1 MAAINTRVVLDL
13 VRDAQSNTSSIVD
26 LTPYFQGRVGDSQA
40 PMPLALKMDG
50 RPQDMTGYGFQIEA
64 TDSAG
69 HTFVL
74 SNCAKEVTQ
83 SDSFKRGFFTVIW
96 AAEMFQN
103 PGIMTGAFVVT
114 KPETGEKI
122 STLDFNLNVLNQA
135 VSFNTLND
143 SYSNRLEDVINNLK
157 SKADEM
163 INGTSIATLT
173 AQLKSAQSALE
184 TATSL
189 INTKGIP
196 TTVDMQN
203 YVNSYIQNYVKSYMV
218 AQNTGDDLNTLT
230 TPGMSYYVTTTSAGN
245 LPNGKLGLLSIH
257 GNASH
262 LLQVFTDADQNA
274 FVRGYENNA
283 WSRWRQVTFWPKE
296 A

>member
-1 MAAINTRVVLDL
+1 MADTNTRVVLDL
-13 VRDAQSNTSSIVD
+13 VRDAQSNYGSIVD
-26 LTPYFQGRVGDSQA
+26 LTPYFQGRIGDSQA

-50 RPQDMTGYGFQIEA
+50 RPFDMTGYGFQVEA
-64 TDSAG
+64 TDSQGKA
-69 HTFVL
+69 FVM
-74 SNCAKEVTQ
+74 SNCAKEVAQ
-83 SDSFKRGFFTVIW
+83 SDHFKRGFFTVIW

-103 PGIMTGAFVVT
+103 PGAMKGAFVVT

-122 STLDFNLNVLNQA
+122 STLDFNLNVLDQA
-135 VSFNTLND
+135 VSLNTLHD
-143 SYSNRLEDVINNLK
+143 SYSNRLEDIINDLK

-163 INGTSIATLT
+163 VNGTSIATLT

-203 YVNSYIQNYVKSYMV
+203 YVKGYMV
-218 AQNTGDDLNTLT
+218 AQNTGNDLNTLT
-230 TPGMSYYVTTTSAGN
+230 TPGMSYYVTTNSAGN
-245 LPNGKLGLLSIH
+245 LPNGKLGMLSIH

-283 WSRWRQVTFWPKE
+283 WSKWRSVTFWPKE
-296 A
+296 V

>member
-13 VRDAQSNTSSIVD
+13 VRDAQPNASSIVD

-83 SDSFKRGFFTVIW
+83 SDSFKRGFLTVIW

-103 PGIMTGAFVVT
+103 PGIMTGAFVIT
-114 KPETGEKI
+114 NPDTGERI
-122 STLDFNLNVLNQA
+122 STLDFNLNVLGQA

-203 YVNSYIQNYVKSYMV
+203 YVKGYMV

-245 LPNGKLGLLSIH
+245 LPNGKPGLLSIH

-283 WSRWRQVTFWPKE
+283 WSKWRQVTFWPKE

>member
-13 VRDAQSNTSSIVD
+13 VRDAQPNTSSIVD

-69 HTFVL
+69 KSFVL

-103 PGIMTGAFVVT
+103 PGIMTGAFVIT
-114 KPETGEKI
+114 NPDTNERI
-122 STLDFNLNVLNQA
+122 STLDFNLNVLGQA

-143 SYSNRLEDVINNLK
+143 SYSNRLEDVINDLK
-157 SKADEM
+157 SKADAM
-163 INGTSIATLT
+163 VNGTSIATLT

-203 YVNSYIQNYVKSYMV
+203 YVNGYMV

-262 LLQVFTDADQNA
+262 LLQVFTDADQNT

-283 WSRWRQVTFWPKE
+283 WSKWRQVTFWPKE

>member
-13 VRDAQSNTSSIVD
+13 VRDAQPNASSIVD
-26 LTPYFQGRVGDSQA
+26 LTPYFQGRVGDSRA

-103 PGIMTGAFVVT
+103 PGIMTGAFVIT
-114 KPETGEKI
+114 NPDTNERI
-122 STLDFNLNVLNQA
+122 STLDFNLNVLEQA

-143 SYSNRLEDVINNLK
+143 SYSNRLEDIINNLK

-163 INGTSIATLT
+163 IKGTSIATLT

-184 TATSL
+184 TTTSL

-203 YVNSYIQNYVKSYMV
+203 YVKGYMV

-262 LLQVFTDADQNA
+262 LLQVFTDADQDT

-283 WSRWRQVTFWPKE
+283 WSKWRQVTFWPKE

>member
-1 MAAINTRVVLDL
+1 MATINTRVVLDL
-13 VRDAQSNTSSIVD
+13 VRDAQPNASSIVD

-103 PGIMTGAFVVT
+103 PGIMTGAFVIT
-114 KPETGEKI
+114 KPETGERI

-143 SYSNRLEDVINNLK
+143 SYSNRLEDIVNNLK

-163 INGTSIATLT
+163 IKGTSIATLT

-184 TATSL
+184 AATSL

-203 YVNSYIQNYVKSYMV
+203 YVQGYMV

-245 LPNGKLGLLSIH
+245 LPNGKLGLLSIR

-262 LLQVFTDADQNA
+262 LLQVFTDAGQNT

-283 WSRWRQVTFWPKE
+283 WSKWRSVTFWPKE

>member
-13 VRDAQSNTSSIVD
+13 VRDAQPNASSIVD
-26 LTPYFQGRVGDSQA
+26 LTPYFQGRIGDSQA

-64 TDSAG
+64 TDSEG
-69 HTFVL
+69 KSFVL
-74 SNCAKEVTQ
+74 SNCAKEVMQ

-96 AAEMFQN
+96 AAEMFQS
-103 PGIMTGAFVVT
+103 PGIMTGAFVIT
-114 KPETGEKI
+114 NPDTGERI
-122 STLDFNLNVLNQA
+122 STLDFNLNVLGQA

-143 SYSNRLEDVINNLK
+143 SYSNRLEDVINDLK

-163 INGTSIATLT
+163 IKGTSIATLT

-196 TTVDMQN
+196 TTVDM
-203 YVNSYIQNYVKSYMV
+203 QNYVKSYMV

-274 FVRGYENNA
+274 FVRGYENNV
-283 WSRWRQVTFWPKE
+283 WSKWRQVTFWPKE
-296 A
+296 EA

>member
-13 VRDAQSNTSSIVD
+13 VRDAQPNTSSIVD

-69 HTFVL
+69 HAFVL

-103 PGIMTGAFVVT
+103 PGIMTGAFVIT
-114 KPETGEKI
+114 NPDTNERI
-122 STLDFNLNVLNQA
+122 STLDFNLNVLGQA

-163 INGTSIATLT
+163 IKGTSIATLT

-203 YVNSYIQNYVKSYMV
+203 YLKSYMV
-218 AQNTGDDLNTLT
+218 AQNTGNDLNTLT

-283 WSRWRQVTFWPKE
+283 WSKWRQVTFWPKE

>member
-26 LTPYFQGRVGDSQA
+26 LTPYFQGRIGDSQA

-50 RPQDMTGYGFQIEA
+50 RPFDMTGYGFQVEA
-64 TDSAG
+64 TDSQGKAY
-69 HTFVL
+69 VM
-74 SNCAKEVTQ
+74 SNCAKEVVQ
-83 SDSFKRGFFTVIW
+83 SDRFKRGFFTVIW

-103 PGIMTGAFVVT
+103 PGTMKGAFVVT

-122 STLDFNLNVLNQA
+122 STLDFNLNVLDQA
-135 VSFNTLND
+135 VSLNTLHD
-143 SYSNRLEDVINNLK
+143 SYSNRLEDIINDLR

-163 INGTSIATLT
+163 IKGTSIATLT

-203 YVNSYIQNYVKSYMV
+203 YVKGYMI
-218 AQNTGDDLNTLT
+218 AQNTGNDLNTLT
-230 TPGMSYYVTTTSAGN
+230 TPGMSYYVTSTTAGN
-245 LPNGKLGLLSIH
+245 LPNGKLGMLSIH

-283 WSRWRQVTFWPKE
+283 WSKWRQVTFWPKE

>member
-1 MAAINTRVVLDL
+1 MAAINTRVILDL
-13 VRDAQSNTSSIVD
+13 VRDAQSSTNSIVD

-50 RPQDMTGYGFQIEA
+50 RPQDMTDYGFQIEA
-64 TDSAG
+64 TDSQGKA
-69 HTFVL
+69 FVL
-74 SNCAKEVTQ
+74 SNCAKEVAQ
-83 SDSFKRGFFTVIW
+83 SDNFKRGFFTVIW

-103 PGIMTGAFVVT
+103 PGVMKGTFVIT
-114 KPETGEKI
+114 KPDTNERI
-122 STLDFNLNVLNQA
+122 STLDFNLNILGQT
-135 VSFNTLND
+135 VSLNTLHD
-143 SYSNRLEDVINNLK
+143 SYSNRLEDVINDLTA
-157 SKADEM
+157 KADQM
-163 INGTSIATLT
+163 IKGSSIATLT
-173 AQLKSAQSALE
+173 AQLKAAQSALE
-184 TATSL
+184 TATDL

-196 TTVDMQN
+196 TTVEMQT
-203 YVNSYIQNYVKSYMV
+203 YVKGYMV

-283 WSRWRQVTFWPKE
+283 WSKWRQVTFWPKE

>member
-1 MAAINTRVVLDL
+1 MADTNTRVVLDL
-13 VRDAQSNTSSIVD
+13 VRDAQSNYGSIVD
-26 LTPYFQGRVGDSQA
+26 LTPYFQGRIGDSQA

-50 RPQDMTGYGFQIEA
+50 RPFDMTGYGFQVEA
-64 TDSAG
+64 TDSQGKA
-69 HTFVL
+69 FVM
-74 SNCAKEVTQ
+74 SNCAKEVAQ
-83 SDSFKRGFFTVIW
+83 SDRFKRGFFTVIW

-103 PGIMTGAFVVT
+103 PGTMKGAFVVT

-122 STLDFNLNVLNQA
+122 STLDFNLNVLDQA
-135 VSFNTLND
+135 VSLNTLHD
-143 SYSNRLEDVINNLK
+143 SYSNRLEDIINDLK

-163 INGTSIATLT
+163 VNGTSIATLT

-203 YVNSYIQNYVKSYMV
+203 YVKSYMV
-218 AQNTGDDLNTLT
+218 TQNTGNDLNTLT

-283 WSRWRQVTFWPKE
+283 WSKWRQVTFWPKE

>member
-13 VRDAQSNTSSIVD
+13 VRDAQPNTSSIVD

-103 PGIMTGAFVVT
+103 PGIMTGAFVIT
-114 KPETGEKI
+114 NPDTNERI

-143 SYSNRLEDVINNLK
+143 SYSNRLEDVINDLK

-196 TTVDMQN
+196 TTVDM
-203 YVNSYIQNYVKSYMV
+203 
-218 AQNTGDDLNTLT
+218 ALDGC
-230 TPGMSYYVTTTSAGN
+230 
-245 LPNGKLGLLSIH
+245 
-257 GNASH
+257 
-262 LLQVFTDADQNA
+262 
-274 FVRGYENNA
+274 
-283 WSRWRQVTFWPKE
+283 
-296 A
+296 

>member
-13 VRDAQSNTSSIVD
+13 VRDAQPNTSSIVD

-69 HTFVL
+69 HAFVL

-103 PGIMTGAFVVT
+103 PGIMTGAFVIT
-114 KPETGEKI
+114 NPDTNERI
-122 STLDFNLNVLNQA
+122 STLDFNLNVLGQA

-143 SYSNRLEDVINNLK
+143 SYSNRLEDVINDLK

-163 INGTSIATLT
+163 IKGTSIATLA

-203 YVNSYIQNYVKSYMV
+203 YVKSYMA
-218 AQNTGDDLNTLT
+218 AQNAGDDLNTLT
-230 TPGMSYYVTTTSAGN
+230 TPGMNYYVTTTSAGN

-274 FVRGYENNA
+274 FVRGYENNV
-283 WSRWRQVTFWPKE
+283 WSKWRQVTFWPKE

>member
-13 VRDAQSNTSSIVD
+13 VRDAQPNASSIVD
-26 LTPYFQGRVGDSQA
+26 LTPYFQGRIGDSQA

-69 HTFVL
+69 HAFVL

-103 PGIMTGAFVVT
+103 PGIMTGAFVIT
-114 KPETGEKI
+114 NPDTNERI
-122 STLDFNLNVLNQA
+122 STLDFNLNVLGQA

-143 SYSNRLEDVINNLK
+143 SYSNRLEDVINDLK

-163 INGTSIATLT
+163 IKGTSIATLT

-203 YVNSYIQNYVKSYMV
+203 YVNSYMV

-283 WSRWRQVTFWPKE
+283 WSKWRQVTFWPKE
-296 A
+296 EA

>member
-1 MAAINTRVVLDL
+1 MADTNTRVVLDL
-13 VRDAQSNTSSIVD
+13 VRDAQSNYGSVVD
-26 LTPYFQGRVGDSQA
+26 LTPYFQGRIGDSQA

-50 RPQDMTGYGFQIEA
+50 RPFDMTGYVFQVEA
-64 TDSAG
+64 TDSQGKA
-69 HTFVL
+69 FVM
-74 SNCAKEVTQ
+74 SNCAKEVAQ
-83 SDSFKRGFFTVIW
+83 SDRFKRGFFTVIW

-103 PGIMTGAFVVT
+103 PGAMKGTFVVT

-122 STLDFNLNVLNQA
+122 STLNFNLNVLDQA
-135 VSFNTLND
+135 VSLNTLHD
-143 SYSNRLEDVINNLK
+143 SYSNRLEDLIDDLK

-163 INGTSIATLT
+163 IKGTSIATLT

-203 YVNSYIQNYVKSYMV
+203 YVKGYMV
-218 AQNTGDDLNTLT
+218 AQNTGNDLNTLT

-245 LPNGKLGLLSIH
+245 LPNGKLGMLSIH

-283 WSRWRQVTFWPKE
+283 WSKWRQVTFWPKE

>member
-1 MAAINTRVVLDL
+1 MADTNTRVVLDL
-13 VRDAQSNTSSIVD
+13 VRDAQSNYGSIVD
-26 LTPYFQGRVGDSQA
+26 LTPYFQGRIGDSQA

-50 RPQDMTGYGFQIEA
+50 RPFDMTGYGFQVEA
-64 TDSAG
+64 TDSQGKA
-69 HTFVL
+69 FVM
-74 SNCAKEVTQ
+74 SNCAKEAAQ
-83 SDSFKRGFFTVIW
+83 SDRFKRGFFTVIW

-103 PGIMTGAFVVT
+103 PGTMKGAFVVT

-122 STLDFNLNVLNQA
+122 STLDFNLNVLDQA
-135 VSFNTLND
+135 VSLNTLHD
-143 SYSNRLEDVINNLK
+143 SYSNRLEDIINDLK

-163 INGTSIATLT
+163 VNGTSIATLT

-203 YVNSYIQNYVKSYMV
+203 YVKGYMV

-230 TPGMSYYVTTTSAGN
+230 TPGMNYYVTTTSAGN

-283 WSRWRQVTFWPKE
+283 WSKWRQVTFWPKE

>member
-1 MAAINTRVVLDL
+1 MADTNTRVVLDL
-13 VRDAQSNTSSIVD
+13 VRDAQSNYGSVVD
-26 LTPYFQGRVGDSQA
+26 LTPYFQGRIGDSQA

-50 RPQDMTGYGFQIEA
+50 RPFDMTGYGFQVEA
-64 TDSAG
+64 TDSQGKA
-69 HTFVL
+69 FVM
-74 SNCAKEVTQ
+74 SNCAKEVAQ
-83 SDSFKRGFFTVIW
+83 SDRFKRGFFTVIW

-103 PGIMTGAFVVT
+103 PGAMKGTFVVT

-122 STLDFNLNVLNQA
+122 STLNFNLNVLDQA
-135 VSFNTLND
+135 VSLNTLHD
-143 SYSNRLEDVINNLK
+143 SYSNRLEDLIDDLK

-163 INGTSIATLT
+163 IKGTSIATLT

-203 YVNSYIQNYVKSYMV
+203 YVKGYMV
-218 AQNTGDDLNTLT
+218 AQNTGNDLNTLT

-245 LPNGKLGLLSIH
+245 LPNGKLGMLSIH

-274 FVRGYENNA
+274 FVRGYENKGSKRFI
-283 WSRWRQVTFWPKE
+283 SRHR
-296 A
+296 AHLLL

>member
-13 VRDAQSNTSSIVD
+13 VRDAQPNASSIVD

-74 SNCAKEVTQ
+74 SNCAKEVAQ

-103 PGIMTGAFVVT
+103 PGIMTGAFVIT
-114 KPETGEKI
+114 NPDTNERI
-122 STLDFNLNVLNQA
+122 STLDFNLNVLGQA

-143 SYSNRLEDVINNLK
+143 SYSNRLEDVINDLK

-203 YVNSYIQNYVKSYMV
+203 YVNGYMV
-218 AQNTGDDLNTLT
+218 AQNTGDDLDTLT

-245 LPNGKLGLLSIH
+245 LPNGQLGLLSIH

-262 LLQVFTDADQNA
+262 LLQVFTDADQNT

-283 WSRWRQVTFWPKE
+283 WSKWRQVTFWPKE

>member
-1 MAAINTRVVLDL
+1 MADTNTRVVLDL
-13 VRDAQSNTSSIVD
+13 VRDAQSNYGSIVD
-26 LTPYFQGRVGDSQA
+26 LTPYFQGRIGDSQA
-40 PMPLALKMDG
+40 PMPLALKIDG
-50 RPQDMTGYGFQIEA
+50 RPFDMTGYGFQVEA
-64 TDSAG
+64 TDSQGKA
-69 HTFVL
+69 FVM
-74 SNCAKEVTQ
+74 SNCAKEAAQ
-83 SDSFKRGFFTVIW
+83 SDRFKRGFFTVIW

-103 PGIMTGAFVVT
+103 PGTMKGAFVVT

-122 STLDFNLNVLNQA
+122 STLDFNLNVLDQA
-135 VSFNTLND
+135 VSLNTLHD
-143 SYSNRLEDVINNLK
+143 SYSNRLEDIINDLK

-163 INGTSIATLT
+163 VNGTSIATLT
-173 AQLKSAQSALE
+173 AQLKSAQSVLE

-196 TTVDMQN
+196 TTVDM
-203 YVNSYIQNYVKSYMV
+203 QNYVKSYMV

-283 WSRWRQVTFWPKE
+283 WSKWRQVTFWPKE

>member
-13 VRDAQSNTSSIVD
+13 VRDAQPNTSSIVD

-103 PGIMTGAFVVT
+103 PGAMKGAFVVT
-114 KPETGEKI
+114 KPETGERI

-143 SYSNRLEDVINNLK
+143 SYSNRLEDVINSLK
-157 SKADEM
+157 SKADAM
-163 INGTSIATLT
+163 VNGTSIATLT

-196 TTVDMQN
+196 TTIDM
-203 YVNSYIQNYVKSYMV
+203 QNYVKSYMV

-262 LLQVFTDADQNA
+262 LLQIFTDADQNA

-283 WSRWRQVTFWPKE
+283 WSKWRQVTFWPKE
-296 A
+296 EA

>member
-13 VRDAQSNTSSIVD
+13 VRDAQPNASSIVD

-69 HTFVL
+69 KSFVL

-103 PGIMTGAFVVT
+103 PGIMTGAFVIT
-114 KPETGEKI
+114 NPDTNERI
-122 STLDFNLNVLNQA
+122 STLDFNLNVLGQA

-203 YVNSYIQNYVKSYMV
+203 YVNGYMV

-257 GNASH
+257 GNTSH
-262 LLQVFTDADQNA
+262 LLQVFTDADQNV

-283 WSRWRQVTFWPKE
+283 WSKWRQVTFWPKE

>member
-13 VRDAQSNTSSIVD
+13 VRDAQPNASSIVD
-26 LTPYFQGRVGDSQA
+26 LTPYFQGRIGDSQA

-74 SNCAKEVTQ
+74 SNCAKEIAQ

-103 PGIMTGAFVVT
+103 PGIMTGAFVIT
-114 KPETGEKI
+114 NPDTGERI
-122 STLDFNLNVLNQA
+122 STLDFSLNILGQA

-163 INGTSIATLT
+163 IKGTSIATLT

-203 YVNSYIQNYVKSYMV
+203 YVKGYMV

-245 LPNGKLGLLSIH
+245 LPNGKLGLLSVH

-274 FVRGYENNA
+274 FVRGYENNV
-283 WSRWRQVTFWPKE
+283 WSKWRQVTFWPKE

>member
-1 MAAINTRVVLDL
+1 M
-13 VRDAQSNTSSIVD
+13 
-26 LTPYFQGRVGDSQA
+26 
-40 PMPLALKMDG
+40 
-50 RPQDMTGYGFQIEA
+50 
-64 TDSAG
+64 
-69 HTFVL
+69 
-74 SNCAKEVTQ
+74 SNCAKEVAQ
-83 SDSFKRGFFTVIW
+83 SDRFKRGFFTVIW

-103 PGIMTGAFVVT
+103 PGTMKGAFVVT

-122 STLDFNLNVLNQA
+122 STLDFNLNVLDQA
-135 VSFNTLND
+135 VSLNTLHD
-143 SYSNRLEDVINNLK
+143 SYSNRLEDIINDLK

-163 INGTSIATLT
+163 VKDTSIATLT

-184 TATSL
+184 TTTNL

-203 YVNSYIQNYVKSYMV
+203 YVKGYMV
-218 AQNTGDDLNTLT
+218 AQNTGNDLNTLT

-245 LPNGKLGLLSIH
+245 LPNGKLGMLSIH

-274 FVRGYENNA
+274 FVRGYENNT
-283 WSRWRQVTFWPKE
+283 WSKWRSVTFWPKE
-296 A
+296 V

>member
-1 MAAINTRVVLDL
+1 MADTNTRVVLDL
-13 VRDAQSNTSSIVD
+13 VRDAQSNYGSIVD
-26 LTPYFQGRVGDSQA
+26 LTPYFQGRIGDSQA

-50 RPQDMTGYGFQIEA
+50 RPFDMTGYGFQVEA
-64 TDSAG
+64 TDSQGKA
-69 HTFVL
+69 FVM
-74 SNCAKEVTQ
+74 SNCAKEAAQ
-83 SDSFKRGFFTVIW
+83 SDRFKRGFFTVIW

-103 PGIMTGAFVVT
+103 PGTMKGAFVVT

-122 STLDFNLNVLNQA
+122 STLDFNLNVLDQA
-135 VSFNTLND
+135 VSLNTLHD
-143 SYSNRLEDVINNLK
+143 SYSNRLEDIINDLK

-163 INGTSIATLT
+163 VKGTSIATLT
-173 AQLKSAQSALE
+173 AQLKSTQSALE

-203 YVNSYIQNYVKSYMV
+203 YVKSYMV
-218 AQNTGDDLNTLT
+218 AHNTGDDLNTLT

-262 LLQVFTDADQNA
+262 LMQVFTDADQNA

-283 WSRWRQVTFWPKE
+283 WSKWRQVTFWPKE

>member
-1 MAAINTRVVLDL
+1 MADTNTRVVLDL
-13 VRDAQSNTSSIVD
+13 VRDAQSNYGSIVD
-26 LTPYFQGRVGDSQA
+26 LTPYFQGRIGDSQA

-50 RPQDMTGYGFQIEA
+50 RPFDMTGYGFQVEA
-64 TDSAG
+64 TDSQGKA
-69 HTFVL
+69 FVM
-74 SNCAKEVTQ
+74 SNCAKEAAQ
-83 SDSFKRGFFTVIW
+83 SDRFKRGFFTVIW

-103 PGIMTGAFVVT
+103 PGTMKGAFVVT

-122 STLDFNLNVLNQA
+122 STLDFNLNVLDQA
-135 VSFNTLND
+135 VSLNTLHD
-143 SYSNRLEDVINNLK
+143 SYSNRLEDIINDLK

-163 INGTSIATLT
+163 VNGTSIATLT
-173 AQLKSAQSALE
+173 AQLKSAKSALE

-203 YVNSYIQNYVKSYMV
+203 YVKGYMV

-283 WSRWRQVTFWPKE
+283 WSKWRQVTFWPKE

>member
-13 VRDAQSNTSSIVD
+13 VRDAQPNASSIVD

-64 TDSAG
+64 TDSEG
-69 HTFVL
+69 RSFVL
-74 SNCAKEVTQ
+74 SNCAKEVMQ
-83 SDSFKRGFFTVIW
+83 SDDFKRGFFTVIW
-96 AAEMFQN
+96 AAEMFQS
-103 PGIMTGAFVVT
+103 PGIMTGAFVIT
-114 KPETGEKI
+114 NPDTNERI
-122 STLDFNLNVLNQA
+122 STLDFNLNVLGQT
-135 VSFNTLND
+135 VSFNTLYD
-143 SYSNRLEDVINNLK
+143 SYSNRLEDVIKDLK

-163 INGTSIATLT
+163 IKGTSVATLT

-184 TATSL
+184 TTTSL

-196 TTVDMQN
+196 TTVDM
-203 YVNSYIQNYVKSYMV
+203 QNYVKSYMV

-230 TPGMSYYVTTTSAGN
+230 TPGMNYYVTTTSAGN

-283 WSRWRQVTFWPKE
+283 WSKWRQVTFWPKE

>member
-50 RPQDMTGYGFQIEA
+50 RPQNMTGYGFQIEA
-64 TDSAG
+64 TDSVG

-74 SNCAKEVTQ
+74 SNCAKEVAQ
-83 SDSFKRGFFTVIW
+83 SDDFKRGFFTVIW

-103 PGIMTGAFVVT
+103 PGIMTGAFVIT
-114 KPETGEKI
+114 NPDTNERI
-122 STLDFNLNVLNQA
+122 STLDFNLNVLGQA

-143 SYSNRLEDVINNLK
+143 SYSNRLEDVINDLK

-163 INGTSIATLT
+163 IKGTSIATLT

-203 YVNSYIQNYVKSYMV
+203 YVKGYMV

-283 WSRWRQVTFWPKE
+283 WSKWRQVTFWPKE

>member
-13 VRDAQSNTSSIVD
+13 VRDAQPNASSIVD

-64 TDSAG
+64 TDSEG
-69 HTFVL
+69 KSFVL
-74 SNCAKEVTQ
+74 SNCAKEVAQ

-103 PGIMTGAFVVT
+103 PGIMTGAFVIT
-114 KPETGEKI
+114 NPDTNERI
-122 STLDFNLNVLNQA
+122 STLDFNLNVLGQA

-163 INGTSIATLT
+163 IKGTSIATLT

-203 YVNSYIQNYVKSYMV
+203 YVNGYMV

-230 TPGMSYYVTTTSAGN
+230 TPGKSYYVTTTSAGN

-283 WSRWRQVTFWPKE
+283 WSKWRQVTFWPKE

>member
-1 MAAINTRVVLDL
+1 MADTNTRVVLDL
-13 VRDAQSNTSSIVD
+13 VRDAQSNYGSIVD
-26 LTPYFQGRVGDSQA
+26 LTPYFQGRIGDSQA

-50 RPQDMTGYGFQIEA
+50 RPFDMTGYGFQVEA
-64 TDSAG
+64 TDSQGKA
-69 HTFVL
+69 FVM
-74 SNCAKEVTQ
+74 SNCAKEAAQ
-83 SDSFKRGFFTVIW
+83 SDRFKRGFFTVIW

-103 PGIMTGAFVVT
+103 PGAMKGAFVVT

-122 STLDFNLNVLNQA
+122 STLDFNLNVLDQA
-135 VSFNTLND
+135 VSLNTLHD
-143 SYSNRLEDVINNLK
+143 SYSNRLEDIINDLK

-163 INGTSIATLT
+163 VNGTSIATLT

-203 YVNSYIQNYVKSYMV
+203 YVKSYMV
-218 AQNTGDDLNTLT
+218 AQNTGNDLNTLT

-283 WSRWRQVTFWPKE
+283 WSKWRQVTFWPKE

>member
-13 VRDAQSNTSSIVD
+13 VRDAQPNTSSIVD

-103 PGIMTGAFVVT
+103 PGIMTGAFVIT

-163 INGTSIATLT
+163 IKGTSIATLT

-203 YVNSYIQNYVKSYMV
+203 YVKNYMV

-283 WSRWRQVTFWPKE
+283 WSKWRQVTFWPKE

>member
-1 MAAINTRVVLDL
+1 MADTNTRVVLDL
-13 VRDAQSNTSSIVD
+13 VRDAQSNYGSIVD
-26 LTPYFQGRVGDSQA
+26 LTPYFQGRIGDSQA

-50 RPQDMTGYGFQIEA
+50 RPFDMTGYGFQVEA
-64 TDSAG
+64 TDSQGKA
-69 HTFVL
+69 FVM
-74 SNCAKEVTQ
+74 SNCAKEAAQ

-103 PGIMTGAFVVT
+103 PGTMKGAFVVT

-122 STLDFNLNVLNQA
+122 STLDFNLNVLDQA
-135 VSFNTLND
+135 VSLNTLHD
-143 SYSNRLEDVINNLK
+143 SYSNRLEDIINDLK

-163 INGTSIATLT
+163 VNGTSIATLT

-203 YVNSYIQNYVKSYMV
+203 YVKGYMI
-218 AQNTGDDLNTLT
+218 AQNTGNDLNTLT
-230 TPGMSYYVTTTSAGN
+230 TPGMNYYVTTTSAGN

-283 WSRWRQVTFWPKE
+283 WSKWRQVTFWPKE

>member
-13 VRDAQSNTSSIVD
+13 VRDAQPNTSSIVD

-69 HTFVL
+69 HAFVL

-103 PGIMTGAFVVT
+103 PGIMTGAFVIT
-114 KPETGEKI
+114 NPDTNERI
-122 STLDFNLNVLNQA
+122 STLDFNLNVLGQT

-163 INGTSIATLT
+163 IKGTSIATLT

-203 YVNSYIQNYVKSYMV
+203 YVKSYMV

-230 TPGMSYYVTTTSAGN
+230 TPGMSYYVTTTSADN
-245 LPNGKLGLLSIH
+245 LPNGKLGLLSIR

-283 WSRWRQVTFWPKE
+283 WSKWRQVTFWPKE

>member
-1 MAAINTRVVLDL
+1 MADTNTRVVLDL
-13 VRDAQSNTSSIVD
+13 VRDAQSNYGSIVD
-26 LTPYFQGRVGDSQA
+26 LTPYFQGRIGDSQA

-50 RPQDMTGYGFQIEA
+50 RPFDMTGYGFQVEA
-64 TDSAG
+64 TDSQGKA
-69 HTFVL
+69 FVM
-74 SNCAKEVTQ
+74 SNCAKEAAQ
-83 SDSFKRGFFTVIW
+83 SDRFKRGFFTVIW

-103 PGIMTGAFVVT
+103 PGTMKGAFVVT

-122 STLDFNLNVLNQA
+122 STLDFNLNVLDQA
-135 VSFNTLND
+135 VSLNTLHD
-143 SYSNRLEDVINNLK
+143 SYSNRLEDIINDLK

-163 INGTSIATLT
+163 VNGTSIATLT

-196 TTVDMQN
+196 TTVDMRN
-203 YVNSYIQNYVKSYMV
+203 YVQGYMV
-218 AQNTGDDLNTLT
+218 AQNTGDDLNMLT

-274 FVRGYENNA
+274 FVRGYENNV
-283 WSRWRQVTFWPKE
+283 WSKWRQVTFWPKE

>member
-1 MAAINTRVVLDL
+1 MADTNTRVVLDL
-13 VRDAQSNTSSIVD
+13 VRDAQSNYGSIVD
-26 LTPYFQGRVGDSQA
+26 LTPYFQGRIGDSQA

-50 RPQDMTGYGFQIEA
+50 RPFDMTGYGFQVEA
-64 TDSAG
+64 TDSQGKA
-69 HTFVL
+69 FVM
-74 SNCAKEVTQ
+74 SNCAKEVAQ
-83 SDSFKRGFFTVIW
+83 SDRFKRGFFTVIW

-103 PGIMTGAFVVT
+103 PGTMKGAFVVT

-122 STLDFNLNVLNQA
+122 STLDFNLNVLDQA
-135 VSFNTLND
+135 VSLNTLHD
-143 SYSNRLEDVINNLK
+143 SYSNRLEDIINDLK

-163 INGTSIATLT
+163 VNGTSIATLT

-203 YVNSYIQNYVKSYMV
+203 YVKRYMV

-283 WSRWRQVTFWPKE
+283 WSKWRQVTFWPKE

>member
-13 VRDAQSNTSSIVD
+13 VRDAQPNASSIVD

-74 SNCAKEVTQ
+74 SNCAKEVAQ
-83 SDSFKRGFFTVIW
+83 SDSFKRGFCTVIW

-103 PGIMTGAFVVT
+103 PGIMTGAFVIT
-114 KPETGEKI
+114 NPDTGERI
-122 STLDFNLNVLNQA
+122 STLDFNLNVLGQA

-143 SYSNRLEDVINNLK
+143 SYSNRLEDVINGLK

-163 INGTSIATLT
+163 IKGTSIATLT

-184 TATSL
+184 TVTSL

-203 YVNSYIQNYVKSYMV
+203 YVQGYMA

-230 TPGMSYYVTTTSAGN
+230 TPGMNYYVTTTSAGN

-283 WSRWRQVTFWPKE
+283 WSKWRSVTFWPKE
-296 A
+296 EA

>member
-1 MAAINTRVVLDL
+1 MADTNTRVVLDL
-13 VRDAQSNTSSIVD
+13 VRDAQSNYGSIVD
-26 LTPYFQGRVGDSQA
+26 LTPYFQGRIGDSQA

-50 RPQDMTGYGFQIEA
+50 RPFDMTGYGFQVEA
-64 TDSAG
+64 TDSQGKA
-69 HTFVL
+69 FVM
-74 SNCAKEVTQ
+74 SNCAKEAAQ
-83 SDSFKRGFFTVIW
+83 SDRFKRGFFTVIW

-103 PGIMTGAFVVT
+103 PGTMKGAFVVT

-122 STLDFNLNVLNQA
+122 STLDFNLNVLDQA
-135 VSFNTLND
+135 VSLNTLHD
-143 SYSNRLEDVINNLK
+143 SYSNRLEDIINDLK

-163 INGTSIATLT
+163 VNGTSIATLT

-203 YVNSYIQNYVKSYMV
+203 YVKGYMV
-218 AQNTGDDLNTLT
+218 AQNTGNDLNTLT
-230 TPGMSYYVTTTSAGN
+230 TPGMNYYVTTTSAGN

-283 WSRWRQVTFWPKE
+283 WSKWRQVTFWPKE

>member
-13 VRDAQSNTSSIVD
+13 VRDAQPNTSSIVD

-50 RPQDMTGYGFQIEA
+50 RPQDLTGYGFQIEA

-103 PGIMTGAFVVT
+103 PGAMKGTFVVT
-114 KPETGEKI
+114 RPETGEKI
-122 STLDFNLNVLNQA
+122 STLDFNLNVLDQA
-135 VSFNTLND
+135 VSLNTLHG
-143 SYSNRLEDVINNLK
+143 SYSNRLEDIINDLK

-163 INGTSIATLT
+163 IKGTSIATLT

-203 YVNSYIQNYVKSYMV
+203 YVNGYI
-218 AQNTGDDLNTLT
+218 
-230 TPGMSYYVTTTSAGN
+230 
-245 LPNGKLGLLSIH
+245 
-257 GNASH
+257 
-262 LLQVFTDADQNA
+262 
-274 FVRGYENNA
+274 
-283 WSRWRQVTFWPKE
+283 
-296 A
+296 